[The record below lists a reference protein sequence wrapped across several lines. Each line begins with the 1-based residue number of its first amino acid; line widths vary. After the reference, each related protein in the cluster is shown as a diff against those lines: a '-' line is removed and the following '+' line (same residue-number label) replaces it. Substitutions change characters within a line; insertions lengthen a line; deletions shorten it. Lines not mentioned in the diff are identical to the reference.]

1 MKENF
6 ADITT
11 LHVKDFVY
19 GPSTSTTSITFVANI
34 TGLTTSSTQITFT
47 KQTAY
52 ISRGVIVNFS
62 TVTTTSILAST

>member
-19 GPSTSTTSITFVANI
+19 GPSTSTTSFTFVTNI
-34 TGLTTSSTQITFT
+34 TAFGSSTVTFT
-47 KQTAY
+47 KQTMY
-52 ISRGVIVNFS
+52 MTRGVLVGLS
-62 TVTTTSILAST
+62 AVTTTNIAST

>member
-1 MKENF
+1 MKEGF
-6 ADITT
+6 IDVTT

-34 TGLTTSSTQITFT
+34 TAFGSSTITFT

-62 TVTTTSILAST
+62 TVTTTSVSST